1 MKLEKGNYV
10 IGLNRNKIGKPK
22 PFLFKINS
30 ITGDTVIGILEKNCH
45 IQKQKY
51 TFEFP
56 IKDIIVALGDN
67 PHPGKVHGQDTSI
80 LYRGKIIHDDFG
92 DLYWF
97 YRPDSNT
104 KDEVKSAFKKT
115 AKYLRNHRLDFLI
128 NDENCIWEILPFNGE
143 KYAGC
148 YLRSK
153 DTKKSPNR
161 YQIRPEIMPSTDYPY
176 VILHEIG
183 HHFHHEYITSKKLN
197 ASWVRLYNTS
207 IAKDVIKKDKLQELL
222 EGLIEQK
229 EHLPSEYKTILSEED
244 TQSYKYIL
252 KAINAQ
258 HSLSVKELDLLF
270 EADYF
275 DDIKIIWP
283 KKDLPLKM
291 LAPIV
296 SQYAC
301 KSVKELVAEAFS
313 MFLLKKKL
321 PDDVHELLD
330 KSLSFGRMKAK

>member
-1 MKLEKGNYV
+1 MKLEKGNYA

-30 ITGDTVIGILEKNCH
+30 VSRDTVIGVLEKNRH

-51 TFEFP
+51 TFELP
-56 IKDIIVALGDN
+56 IKDIIVSLGND

-80 LYRGKIIHDDFG
+80 LYRGKTIHDDFG

-97 YRPDSNT
+97 YRPESTVKED
-104 KDEVKSAFKKT
+104 VKSGFKKA
-115 AKYLRNHRLDFLI
+115 AKCLKQNRLDFLI
-128 NDENCIWEILPFNGE
+128 NDDNCVWEILPFNGE

-148 YLRSK
+148 YIRSK
-153 DTKKSPNR
+153 DSEKSPNR
-161 YQIRPEIMPSTDYPY
+161 YQIRPEIMPSSEYPY

-183 HHFHHEYITSKKLN
+183 HHFHHEYLTGKKIN

-244 TQSYKYIL
+244 TQSYRYIL
-252 KAINAQ
+252 KAINDQ

-270 EADYF
+270 EADYL
-275 DDIKIIWP
+275 DDIKAIWP
-283 KKDLPLKM
+283 KRDLSLKM
-291 LAPIV
+291 FAPIV

-301 KSVKELVAEAFS
+301 KSVAELIAESFS

-321 PDDVHELLD
+321 PDDVHDLLD
-330 KSLSFGRMKAK
+330 KSLSHGRMKAK